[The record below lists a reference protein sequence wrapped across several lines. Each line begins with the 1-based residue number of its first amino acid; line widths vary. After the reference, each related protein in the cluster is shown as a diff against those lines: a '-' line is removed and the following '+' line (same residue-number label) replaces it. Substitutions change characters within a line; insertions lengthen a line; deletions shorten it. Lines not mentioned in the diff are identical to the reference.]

1 MSFTN
6 LPPFIWQFAA
16 ETDGKRGQGAEVS
29 PRESNRGHNHTT
41 CIINHMVTSLSSSCS
56 PLSLL
61 LLLSPPP
68 PPLSL
73 LSTSHCLLLGAVW
86 SLEAC
91 HQRCMLGKY
100 YHRSFWQIDKRYEYP
115 WGTFICD
122 IFSKPQH
129 TELKHTFT
137 VLCMHTCIN
146 IYTHSHTHTH
156 THSAGC
162 LPTPCFRKHNMD
174 ARNSL
179 PTKWRTSS
187 SQQSSVWLSAWW
199 LTQKE
204 VRRAFRWAF
213 VFTQTIRSLKIA
225 PSLHL

>member
-156 THSAGC
+156 TLRDVC
-162 LPTPCFRKHNMD
+162 PLPAFVNTIWTPGIVY
-174 ARNSL
+174 
-179 PTKWRTSS
+179 
-187 SQQSSVWLSAWW
+187 QQSDEHHQVNSPVFDCQRGGWLKRKAGVHSDELLFSRKQYAHS
-199 LTQKE
+199 K
-204 VRRAFRWAF
+204 
-213 VFTQTIRSLKIA
+213 
-225 PSLHL
+225 